1 MCIIIYELDA
11 YSLVN
16 TDLISSPAVDSET
29 ESHHQDDERA
39 VNSDLDAEP
48 VSEDD
53 DINDDRI
60 SESSHSNRDN
70 VERDRSPEEVN
81 SRKPGSKENGRNWRR
96 GGASP
101 ILSSHGKRHHRK
113 QLLTCGTW

>member
-1 MCIIIYELDA
+1 MN
-11 YSLVN
+11 VG
-16 TDLISSPAVDSET
+16 LIFSPAVDSET
-29 ESHHQDDERA
+29 ESHHQNDERV

-48 VSEDD
+48 VSDD

-81 SRKPGSKENGRNWRR
+81 SRKPGSKENGRSWRR

-113 QLLTCGTW
+113 QLLICGKW